1 MPKTIALGW
10 RPKCQRRLLSTEGR
24 RAKDVS
30 FRLAED
36 QSAKD
41 DCCCLKAAVPK
52 KIAVEKIAK
61 DDRCRVRRTKQY
73 HFVFATERHFRRSQ
87 IPFLT
92 LLLKMNIAS
101 VENIFLFIE
110 TNVLVL
116 VRSQRSRWEL
126 ACDFIHAR
134 Y

>member
-1 MPKTIALGW
+1 MPKTIALSW

-24 RAKDVS
+24 RAKAVS
-30 FRLAED
+30 FRSAED

-41 DCCCLKAAVPK
+41 DCCYLKAAVPK
-52 KIAVEKIAK
+52 TIAVEKIAK

-92 LLLKMNIAS
+92 LLLKMNVAS
-101 VENIFLFIE
+101 VENMFLFIE
-110 TNVLVL
+110 TNVLVR

-134 Y
+134 

>member
-1 MPKTIALGW
+1 MPKTIAV
-10 RPKCQRRLLSTEGR
+10 EN
-24 RAKDVS
+24 
-30 FRLAED
+30 
-36 QSAKD
+36 
-41 DCCCLKAAVPK
+41 
-52 KIAVEKIAK
+52 IAQ
-61 DDRCRVRRTKQY
+61 DDRCRGQRTKQY

-134 Y
+134 